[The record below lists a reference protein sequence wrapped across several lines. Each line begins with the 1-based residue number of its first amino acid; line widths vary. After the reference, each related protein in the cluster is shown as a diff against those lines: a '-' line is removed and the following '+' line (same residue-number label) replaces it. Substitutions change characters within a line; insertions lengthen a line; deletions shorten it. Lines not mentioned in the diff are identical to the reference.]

1 MKLCLVGESAAVRVS
16 TVKLC
21 KGGESEVLNW
31 RKAKS
36 QWSETVHSQK
46 SQQNETVQHVYSQ
59 ERQQSDTR
67 HRQGVNT
74 VIQFIVRE
82 PADYNCA

>member
-21 KGGESEVLNW
+21 KGGESDVLNW
-31 RKAKS
+31 VKAKS

-46 SQQNETVQHVYSQ
+46 SKQNETVQHVYC
-59 ERQQSDTR
+59 
-67 HRQGVNT
+67 
-74 VIQFIVRE
+74 IVKRDSRATLGTGGE
-82 PADYNCA
+82 STQ